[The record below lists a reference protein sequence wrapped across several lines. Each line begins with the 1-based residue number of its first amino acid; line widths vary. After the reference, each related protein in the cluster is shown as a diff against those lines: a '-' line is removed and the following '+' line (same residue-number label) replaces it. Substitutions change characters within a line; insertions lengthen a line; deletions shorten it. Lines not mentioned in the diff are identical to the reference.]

1 MVSDSKREHLL
12 NEIRTQAAEIQR
24 LMSQLQLVNQ
34 QASAAVTQN
43 PSSPHRSSFKSDSP
57 TRSPSKV
64 GIASLPP
71 EKSTVAGQDVVIPEV
86 LDWVAKAKESI
97 EAFGEYIGI
106 GTASVPKNLIGGS
119 DDSMDSDSDD
129 DSRFLSARASE
140 DEGEGAS
147 VVSEDRE
154 LAFRHVSPE
163 TRGRR
168 RDVLLSSE
176 KPATVPSHDAPF
188 GLMANL
194 LRKTKQEDDQGR
206 EDAEKQFGV
215 ARRDYFRPGLS
226 SLIPRV
232 FPGLILDSLSCS
244 HPGSYSAHHRCRPRR
259 LPRHFDRGYCHSRRS
274 RKAFQDVSVPNLCPR
289 RRFNSPFSYFDYMN
303 PSLSIV
309 DPVLYTAGNTY
320 YRSPLLFTVSKS

>member
-1 MVSDSKREHLL
+1 ML

-24 LMSQLQLVNQ
+24 LMTQLQLVNQ
-34 QASAAVTQN
+34 QAAATQG
-43 PSSPHRSSFKSDSP
+43 PSSPPRSSLNSDSP

-71 EKSTVAGQDVVIPEV
+71 EKSATTGQDVMPKAEV

-106 GTASVPKNLIGGS
+106 GTASVTKNLIGGS

-129 DSRFLSARASE
+129 DTRFLSARASE
-140 DEGEGAS
+140 DEGEGTS

-154 LAFRHVSPE
+154 LGFRHVSPE

-168 RDVLLSSE
+168 RDAMPSSE

-194 LRKTKQEDDQGR
+194 LRKTRQEDGQ
-206 EDAEKQFGV
+206 DAEKEFGV
-215 ARRDYFRPGLS
+215 ARRDYFR
-226 SLIPRV
+226 
-232 FPGLILDSLSCS
+232 
-244 HPGSYSAHHRCRPRR
+244 
-259 LPRHFDRGYCHSRRS
+259 
-274 RKAFQDVSVPNLCPR
+274 
-289 RRFNSPFSYFDYMN
+289 
-303 PSLSIV
+303 
-309 DPVLYTAGNTY
+309 AGTSN
-320 YRSPLLFTVSKS
+320 